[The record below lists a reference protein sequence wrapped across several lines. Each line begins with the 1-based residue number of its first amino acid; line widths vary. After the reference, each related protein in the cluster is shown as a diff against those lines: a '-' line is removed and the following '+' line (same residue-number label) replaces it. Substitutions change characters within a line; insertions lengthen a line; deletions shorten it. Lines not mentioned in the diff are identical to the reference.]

1 MRHCTFVSTC
11 FCNFSVEVSIHLT
24 RVIGSWNHYF
34 TIVALL
40 PKTVQCNAHIMKTEI
55 IHTGRAGPDKARQ
68 RRTGPGRD
76 GKGRTGPDSAR
87 QSREVSGTEQCWTV
101 PNRTGMSH
109 EGSVIA
115 GRGWERPEM
124 VGRTGQE
131 RKGSAGPGGIG

>member
-1 MRHCTFVSTC
+1 MT
-11 FCNFSVEVSIHLT
+11 
-24 RVIGSWNHYF
+24 
-34 TIVALL
+34 
-40 PKTVQCNAHIMKTEI
+40 TEI

-68 RRTGPGRD
+68 RRTEPGRD

-87 QSREVSGTEQCWTV
+87 QVQAGSGSAEQCWTA
-101 PNRTGMSH
+101 PNGTGMSH

-131 RKGSAGPGGIG
+131 RKGSVRQCRARRDRVEQGRTQDFVKGARIFCSCIMASRVRKINFT

>member
-1 MRHCTFVSTC
+1 MT
-11 FCNFSVEVSIHLT
+11 
-24 RVIGSWNHYF
+24 
-34 TIVALL
+34 
-40 PKTVQCNAHIMKTEI
+40 TEI

-68 RRTGPGRD
+68 RRTEPGRD

-87 QSREVSGTEQCWTV
+87 QVQVGSGSAEQWWTA

-131 RKGSAGPGGIG
+131 RKGNVRQCRARRDRAEAGADPGFSQGGGAKICPCLMASRVRKINFM

>member
-1 MRHCTFVSTC
+1 
-11 FCNFSVEVSIHLT
+11 
-24 RVIGSWNHYF
+24 
-34 TIVALL
+34 
-40 PKTVQCNAHIMKTEI
+40 MKTEI

-87 QSREVSGTEQCWTV
+87 QIQAGMGRAGPGPTAQDRSRQGREVPSTEQCWTA

>member
-1 MRHCTFVSTC
+1 MTT
-11 FCNFSVEVSIHLT
+11 
-24 RVIGSWNHYF
+24 
-34 TIVALL
+34 
-40 PKTVQCNAHIMKTEI
+40 KI

-68 RRTGPGRD
+68 RRTEPGRD

-87 QSREVSGTEQCWTV
+87 QVQAGSGSAEQCWTA

-115 GRGWERPEM
+115 GRGRERPEM

-131 RKGSAGPGGIG
+131 RKGSVRQCRARRDRVEQGRTRIFSRGARILFSCIMASRVRKINFT